1 MRADVRAGL
10 WLHRFIAHYLESC
23 TRCLLTHGDVGKC
36 RRMVWKCS
44 LKCLAHAPIVLVFL
58 LLSLGQ
64 ARRLGRLPERMSEVN
79 IKNIFLGSGYWF
91 INKSTPGQ
99 RPSVLM
105 AWVTSPLHLP
115 WSLWIRPTEH
125 KPPVLPAGEGW
136 RGVCKGLCP
145 APGVLNTQHILS
157 TGSSAP
163 SPQNSPLWAL
173 YSRLKLSSFRNK
185 DHTAILTSL

>member
-10 WLHRFIAHYLESC
+10 WLHQFIAHYLESC

-125 KPPVLPAGEGW
+125 KPPVLPAGEGRLQRAVPCP
-136 RGVCKGLCP
+136 RGAQYSAHAQHRFLC
-145 APGVLNTQHILS
+145 TFS
-157 TGSSAP
+157 TELPSVGSV
-163 SPQNSPLWAL
+163 
-173 YSRLKLSSFRNK
+173 F
-185 DHTAILTSL
+185 